1 VISMFA
7 ANVEVKEICGRK
19 FRVVDSGLDEAEV
32 AAFIGS
38 LMDQNNELASKGEHL
53 QSLTRL
59 LEKVV
64 LKAQEEADSISAEVD
79 KKANA
84 KANTVIAKAEE
95 EARARAEMT
104 IARAEEKA
112 KTKAEGLIA
121 EAQQRAEKGAQ
132 EKISLAEQQAREIL
146 KVAEEKAE
154 AIKVPAEKEAS
165 SIVSDAGK
173 KAEVAE
179 RQAREIVKAAE
190 EKAEAIKVPAEMEAS
205 RIVAEA
211 EQKAEAAEQRAREA
225 IKTAEEKASS
235 IETSAEKEAARIVLE
250 AKEKAEGEALLI
262 RQEAEHLL
270 IGSRE
275 IVESEISA
283 IREKFRKACEGLLEE
298 ATALSP
304 GEGVNT
310 PAPPF
315 TLGANTSTKA
325 DAEAGKA
332 DAEAGKA
339 DAEAGKASERLAV
352 QVEEGDQKESP
363 ALYQGAIEL
372 EIMPPISLA
381 GILQLHR
388 HLAST
393 PEIKTLYVKG
403 TANKGIIIRL
413 FLRSPAPLLDV
424 LEALP
429 EVGRVSDKGKVTDRI
444 KSALWKGSES
454 TVRTILVTTTK

>member
-1 VISMFA
+1 MISMFA
-7 ANVEVKEICGRK
+7 TNVEVKEICGRK

-38 LMDQNNELASKGEHL
+38 LMDKNNELASKGEHL

-64 LKAQEEADSISAEVD
+64 LKAQEEADSISTEAE

-84 KANTVIAKAEE
+84 RANTVIAKAEE

-104 IARAEEKA
+104 IAKAKEKA
-112 KTKAEGLIA
+112 KTEAEGIIT

-132 EKISLAEQQAREIL
+132 EKISLAEQQAREIV
-146 KVAEEKAE
+146 KAAEEKVE

-165 SIVSDAGK
+165 RIVIDAGK

-179 RQAREIVKAAE
+179 RQAREIIKAAE
-190 EKAEAIKVPAEMEAS
+190 EKVEAIKVPAETEAS

-211 EQKAEAAEQRAREA
+211 EQKAEATEQRAREA
-225 IKTAEEKASS
+225 IKTAEEKVSS
-235 IETSAEKEAARIVLE
+235 IETAAEKEASRIILE

-262 RQEAEHLL
+262 RQEAEQLL

-304 GEGVNT
+304 GEGVNI
-310 PAPPF
+310 PAPT
-315 TLGANTSTKA
+315 TLGASTSTEA

-332 DAEAGKA
+332 DAEAGKT
-339 DAEAGKASERLAV
+339 DAEAEKASERLAV

-363 ALYQGAIEL
+363 ALYQGAVEL

-454 TVRTILVTTTK
+454 SVRTILVTTTK

>member
-1 VISMFA
+1 MINMFA
-7 ANVEVKEICGRK
+7 TKVEVKEICGRK
-19 FRVVDSGLDEAEV
+19 FRVVESGLDEAEV

-53 QSLTRL
+53 QSLTSL

-64 LKAQEEADSISAEVD
+64 LKAQEEADSISAEVE
-79 KKANA
+79 KKVNA

-132 EKISLAEQQAREIL
+132 EKISLAE
-146 KVAEEKAE
+146 
-154 AIKVPAEKEAS
+154 
-165 SIVSDAGK
+165 
-173 KAEVAE
+173 

-190 EKAEAIKVPAEMEAS
+190 EKAEAIKVPAEKEAS

-211 EQKAEAAEQRAREA
+211 EQKAEAAEQLAREA
-225 IKTAEEKASS
+225 ITTAEEKASS
-235 IETSAEKEAARIVLE
+235 IETSAEKEASRIVLE

-262 RQEAEHLL
+262 RQEAEQLL
-270 IGSRE
+270 IGSRA

-310 PAPPF
+310 PAPF
-315 TLGANTSTKA
+315 TLGADTST
-325 DAEAGKA
+325 
-332 DAEAGKA
+332 KA

-363 ALYQGAIEL
+363 ALYQGAVEL
-372 EIMPPISLA
+372 EIMPPHIP
-381 GILQLHR
+381 GWN
-388 HLAST
+388 
-393 PEIKTLYVKG
+393 
-403 TANKGIIIRL
+403 TAIAQ
-413 FLRSPAPLLDV
+413 AP
-424 LEALP
+424 
-429 EVGRVSDKGKVTDRI
+429 GKYP
-444 KSALWKGSES
+444 
-454 TVRTILVTTTK
+454 

>member
-7 ANVEVKEICGRK
+7 TNVEVKEICGRK

-38 LMDQNNELASKGEHL
+38 LMDKNNELASKGEHL

-64 LKAQEEADSISAEVD
+64 LKAQEEADSISTEAE

-84 KANTVIAKAEE
+84 RANTVIAKAEE

-104 IARAEEKA
+104 IAKAKEKA
-112 KTKAEGLIA
+112 KTEAEGIIT

-132 EKISLAEQQAREIL
+132 EKISLAEQQAREIV
-146 KVAEEKAE
+146 KAAEEKVE

-165 SIVSDAGK
+165 RIVIDAGK

-190 EKAEAIKVPAEMEAS
+190 EKVEAIKVPAETEAS

-225 IKTAEEKASS
+225 IKTAEEKVSS
-235 IETSAEKEAARIVLE
+235 IETAAEKEASRIILE

-262 RQEAEHLL
+262 RQEAEQLL

-310 PAPPF
+310 PAPT
-315 TLGANTSTKA
+315 TLGASTSTEA

-332 DAEAGKA
+332 DAEAGKT
-339 DAEAGKASERLAV
+339 DAEAEKASERLAV

-363 ALYQGAIEL
+363 ALYQGAVEL

-429 EVGRVSDKGKVTDRI
+429 EVGIASDKGKVTDRI

-454 TVRTILVTTTK
+454 SVRTILVTTTK

>member
-1 VISMFA
+1 EKEASSIVIDA
-7 ANVEVKEICGRK
+7 GKK
-19 FRVVDSGLDEAEV
+19 AEV
-32 AAFIGS
+32 A
-38 LMDQNNELASKGEHL
+38 E
-53 QSLTRL
+53 R
-59 LEKVV
+59 
-64 LKAQEEADSISAEVD
+64 
-79 KKANA
+79 
-84 KANTVIAKAEE
+84 
-95 EARARAEMT
+95 
-104 IARAEEKA
+104 
-112 KTKAEGLIA
+112 
-121 EAQQRAEKGAQ
+121 
-132 EKISLAEQQAREIL
+132 QARDIV
-146 KVAEEKAE
+146 KAAEEKAE

-165 SIVSDAGK
+165 SIVAEAEQ
-173 KAEVAE
+173 KAEAAE
-179 RQAREIVKAAE
+179 QRAREIVRTAE
-190 EKAEAIKVPAEMEAS
+190 EEAKSIKTPAETEAS
-205 RIVAEA
+205 GIVAEA
-211 EQKAEAAEQRAREA
+211 EQKAGAAEQRAREA

-235 IETSAEKEAARIVLE
+235 VETAAEKEASRIILE

-262 RQEAEHLL
+262 RQEAEQLL

-304 GEGVNT
+304 GECVNT
-310 PAPPF
+310 PAPF
-315 TLGANTSTKA
+315 TPGANTLTEA
-325 DAEAGKA
+325 GAEAGKA
-332 DAEAGKA
+332 DAEAGKTDTEA
-339 DAEAGKASERLAV
+339 GKTDAEAGKASERLAV
-352 QVEEGDQKESP
+352 QVEERDEKESP
-363 ALYQGAIEL
+363 ALYQGAVEL

-413 FLRSPAPLLDV
+413 FLRSQAPLLDI

-454 TVRTILVTTTK
+454 SVRTILVTTTK

>member
-1 VISMFA
+1 MFA
-7 ANVEVKEICGRK
+7 TKVEVKEICGRK

-38 LMDQNNELASKGEHL
+38 LMDQNNELANKGEHL
-53 QSLTRL
+53 QSLTSL

-64 LKAQEEADSISAEVD
+64 LKAQEEADSISAEVE
-79 KKANA
+79 KKVNA

-104 IARAEEKA
+104 IAKAKEKA
-112 KTKAEGLIA
+112 KTEAEGIIA

-132 EKISLAEQQAREIL
+132 EKISLAEQQAREIV
-146 KVAEEKAE
+146 KAAEEKVE

-165 SIVSDAGK
+165 RIVIDAGK

-190 EKAEAIKVPAEMEAS
+190 EKVEAIKVPAETEAS

-211 EQKAEAAEQRAREA
+211 EQKAEAAEQRVREA
-225 IKTAEEKASS
+225 IKTAEEKVSS
-235 IETSAEKEAARIVLE
+235 IETAAEKEASRIILE

-262 RQEAEHLL
+262 RQEAEQLL

-304 GEGVNT
+304 GECVNT
-310 PAPPF
+310 PAPF
-315 TLGANTSTKA
+315 TLGANTST
-325 DAEAGKA
+325 EAG
-332 DAEAGKA
+332 
-339 DAEAGKASERLAV
+339 AEAGKASERLAV
-352 QVEEGDQKESP
+352 QVEEGDEKESP
-363 ALYQGAIEL
+363 ALYQGAVEL

-393 PEIKTLYVKG
+393 PEVKTLYVKG

-413 FLRSPAPLLDV
+413 FLRSPAPLLEV

-454 TVRTILVTTTK
+454 SVRTILVTTTK